1 MIYDLKMNVDDRGS
15 FTEIIRT
22 GSAGQMSVNIS
33 KPGVTKGQHWHHTK
47 MRNLWWSRD
56 VV

>member
-33 KPGVTKGQHWHHTK
+33 NRELPKVNIGIILK
-47 MRNLWWSRD
+47 
-56 VV
+56 